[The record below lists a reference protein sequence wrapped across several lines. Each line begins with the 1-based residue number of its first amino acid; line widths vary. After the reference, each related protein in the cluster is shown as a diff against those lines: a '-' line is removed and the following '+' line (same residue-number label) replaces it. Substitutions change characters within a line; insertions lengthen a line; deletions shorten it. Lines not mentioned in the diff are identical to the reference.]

1 VDRVSRGKV
10 RASFASELLTDLP
23 DELAALLNWFDTD
36 TGQAT
41 LTKDVR
47 AYAEELLAGLRSD
60 QAIIPELHADAAR
73 IVALVLTHH
82 IRNPE
87 HCGAWLNL
95 GFGLRRVAVSD
106 SEAVK
111 VLRLERALACF
122 DRALALSRKHRPV
135 AIRAWAGKALT
146 FRQLERFDDAVRS
159 ALEALNL
166 DPSDPNLWLLCSYC
180 LTFASRHDE
189 ATGSVQ
195 RAYDA
200 YVAAGRPEGL
210 RHIFEDEPLVTKTH

>member
-1 VDRVSRGKV
+1 MDRVSRGKV
-10 RASFASELLTDLP
+10 RASFASELLVDLP
-23 DELAALLNWFDTD
+23 DELAALLNWFDTE

-47 AYAEELLAGLRSD
+47 AYGEELLAGLRSD

-95 GFGLRRVAVSD
+95 GFGLRRVAISD

-122 DRALALSRKHRPV
+122 DRALALSREHRPV
-135 AIRAWAGKALT
+135 AIRAWAGKALAL
-146 FRQLERFDDAVRS
+146 RQLERFDAAVQS
-159 ALEALNL
+159 AREALNL

-180 LTFASRHDE
+180 LTFADRDDE
-189 ATGSVQ
+189 ATESVQ
-195 RAYDA
+195 GAYDA

-210 RHIFEDEPLVTKTH
+210 RNILEDEAV

>member
-1 VDRVSRGKV
+1 LV
-10 RASFASELLTDLP
+10 DLP
-23 DELAALLNWFDTD
+23 DELAALLNWFGTE

-47 AYAEELLAGLRSD
+47 AYGEELLAGLRSD

-95 GFGLRRVAVSD
+95 GFGLRRVAISD

-122 DRALALSRKHRPV
+122 DRALALSREHRPV
-135 AIRAWAGKALT
+135 AIRAWAGKALAL
-146 FRQLERFDDAVRS
+146 RQLERFDAAVQS
-159 ALEALNL
+159 AREALNL

-180 LTFASRHDE
+180 LTFAGRDDE
-189 ATGSVQ
+189 ATESVQ
-195 RAYDA
+195 GAYDA

-210 RHIFEDEPLVTKTH
+210 RNIFEDEAV